1 MPIKILLVEPI
12 ASMQRII
19 KHLLAQVG
27 YTQVGYARETRQAI
41 AMLRQ
46 GTFRLVIAAWNIPP
60 HGGLAFLQ
68 TIRND
73 SELQG
78 LPVFLILEDIDKAQV
93 QAAMQAG
100 VTTLLVKPFNAAVLQ
115 EKIAALFPRQTVP
128 EQGSSAV
135 PQALFSRSR

>member
-1 MPIKILLVEPI
+1 MPIKILLVEPV

-27 YTQVGYARETRQAI
+27 YTQVGYARESQQAI

-46 GTFRLVIAAWNIPP
+46 GTFRLVIAAWNTPP
-60 HGGLAFLQ
+60 QSGLALLQ

-78 LPVFLILEDIDKAQV
+78 LPVFLMLEEIDKAQV

-100 VTTLLVKPFNAAVLQ
+100 VSSLLVKPFNAAVLQ
-115 EKIAALFPRQTVP
+115 EKIAALFPRRTVP
-128 EQGSSAV
+128 EQGSSEV